1 MGVTDKSN
9 FGQAL
14 LSAAMVLPCV
24 MPPALAETAPERGFI
39 SFKYLDYQDS
49 QDGPRGGRLNRI
61 HVRAPSVLSV
71 VPLSS
76 EWSVMGA
83 LVTDSISGASPA
95 YHTKKLSN
103 MHDFRRAGETAIT
116 RYLPNGT
123 VTLGLNYSGES
134 DYVSRGATLM
144 ATRSSDDKNTVLSAG
159 MGVSRDRINP
169 TNQVVTDA
177 SKQGL
182 NVLLGVTQ
190 VLSTLDV
197 AQLNVGHYS
206 GHGYFSDPY
215 KAYDQRPNLRSHQT
229 VMGRWNH
236 HFESTQST
244 TRMAY
249 RYYTDSWGVRSHT
262 FDVELV
268 QPLAPGWSV
277 APAVRV
283 YTQTAADF
291 YVNAE
296 TSPYPFPPIPPVN
309 AVHFSEDQRVSAFG
323 ARTYGLKVAKQ
334 VGRDT
339 RVDVKVE
346 RYEQRGAWALF
357 GTGSTGLDTFYARV
371 VQVGITHWFE

>member
-1 MGVTDKSN
+1 
-9 FGQAL
+9 
-14 LSAAMVLPCV
+14 MVLPCV
-24 MPPALAETAPERGFI
+24 LPPALAETAPERGFI

-95 YHTKKLSN
+95 YHTKKLSHMN
-103 MHDFRRAGETAIT
+103 DFRRAGETAIT

-144 ATRSSDDKNTVLSAG
+144 ATRSSDDKNTVWSAG

-190 VLSTLDV
+190 VLSTHDV
-197 AQLNVGHYS
+197 AQLNLGHYS

-215 KAYDQRPNLRSHQT
+215 KAYDQRPTQRSHQT

-262 FDVELV
+262 LDVELV
-268 QPLAPGWSV
+268 QPLAHGWSV

-283 YTQTAADF
+283 YSQTAADF